1 MGFVYGMVLRW
12 GTQRRIT
19 GLDAADVDFLRAAGA
34 VAAGFMTVFFVE
46 RRQPQRVWIWL
57 RLSFKSDAK
66 PRRTKVLRRTFK
78 LNSAL
83 DGNQAC
89 AIPPSGDCPA
99 PGIGIFW
106 TVVRRFVVEK
116 EHDQDPNSKKTKRS
130 RWLWPMGLLA
140 TGMAGAAVVLRGCWH
155 SKMSWPVRS
164 QGVAYQVCTG
174 CGIKRLFD
182 EDVFRGYGPYSYDVQ
197 RLLAYD
203 QARRL
208 KNQPQASPD
217 EHRTAS

>member
-1 MGFVYGMVLRW
+1 
-12 GTQRRIT
+12 
-19 GLDAADVDFLRAAGA
+19 
-34 VAAGFMTVFFVE
+34 
-46 RRQPQRVWIWL
+46 
-57 RLSFKSDAK
+57 
-66 PRRTKVLRRTFK
+66 
-78 LNSAL
+78 
-83 DGNQAC
+83 
-89 AIPPSGDCPA
+89 
-99 PGIGIFW
+99 
-106 TVVRRFVVEK
+106 VVEK
-116 EHDQDPNSKKTKRS
+116 EQSEDPNPKKPKRS

-140 TGMAGAAVVLRGCWH
+140 TGMAGAVVVLRGCWH

-182 EDVFRGYGPYSYDVQ
+182 EDAFTGYGPYSYDVQ

-208 KNQPQASPD
+208 KNQPQAAPD